1 MTQFTAGFITALLL
15 MFVLGTALVLQGLT
29 EKPSQQDE
37 EWNWEREL

>member
-29 EKPSQQDE
+29 EKPSQEDDE
-37 EWNWEREL
+37 LNWEREL